1 MEVSGL
7 GLILPPGTFLSV
19 TLRSICRGH
28 FLLLTS
34 RAWVMQK
41 GQVGSLNLVRAEIL
55 EETDNQSPPGG
66 TRQGE

>member
-19 TLRSICRGH
+19 TLHSVYRDR

-41 GQVGSLNLVRAEIL
+41 EKEGSLNLVRAEIL
-55 EETDNQSPPGG
+55 EETDNQPPPGG
-66 TRQGE
+66 TGQGE